1 MGLAAYIGLLAAVG
15 AERIAELLLSRRNAR
30 LAFARGGVETGA
42 LHFRW
47 MTLLHAAFLPACAL
61 EAARREF
68 PGALGWVA
76 LSLVLCAQA
85 LRWWAIASL
94 GESWNVRVIVVPDAL
109 PKRSGPYRWVRH
121 PNYIAVIVELLCIP
135 LVHGAWLCALVFSAL
150 NALVLRVRI
159 RDEERALGPS
169 WQREFAQV
177 PRFIPHGGAGFARLA
192 SREGQRGRSIDG

>member
-1 MGLAAYIGLLAAVG
+1 MGVAAYIGLLALIG

-42 LHFRW
+42 PHFRW
-47 MTLLHAAFLPACAL
+47 MALLHAAFLPACAL
-61 EAARREF
+61 EATQREF
-68 PGALGWVA
+68 PGIAGWAAL
-76 LSLVLCAQA
+76 LLVLGAQA

-109 PKRSGPYRWVRH
+109 PKRTGPYRWVRH
-121 PNYIAVIVELLCIP
+121 PNYIAVTLEMLCIP

-150 NALVLRVRI
+150 NALALRVRI

-177 PRFIPHGGAGFARLA
+177 PRLIPNSTARLK
-192 SREGQRGRSIDG
+192 

>member
-1 MGLAAYIGLLAAVG
+1 MGLAGYIALLALVG

-42 LHFRW
+42 AHFRFLA
-47 MTLLHAAFLPACAL
+47 LLHALFLPACAL
-61 EAARREF
+61 EATRRDF
-68 PGALGWVA
+68 PGAIGWAA
-76 LSLVLCAQA
+76 LALVLCAQA

-94 GESWNVRVIVVPDAL
+94 GESWNVRVIVVPGA
-109 PKRSGPYRWVRH
+109 PPRRSGPYRWVRH

-135 LVHGAWLCALVFSAL
+135 LVHGAWISAIVFSAL

-159 RDEERALGPS
+159 RDEERALGDR

-177 PRFIPHGGAGFARLA
+177 PRFIPHGGASFTRD
-192 SREGQRGRSIDG
+192 GRSSDG